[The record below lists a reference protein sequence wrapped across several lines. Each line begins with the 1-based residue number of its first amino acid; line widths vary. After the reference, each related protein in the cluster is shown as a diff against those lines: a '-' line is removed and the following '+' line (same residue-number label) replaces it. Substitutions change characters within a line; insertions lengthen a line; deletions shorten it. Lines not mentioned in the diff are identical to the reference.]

1 MRARSATK
9 EAKMKYR
16 SLGQCGLKV
25 SEISIGGWVT
35 IGGTVDEAMGIRIL
49 HTAVD
54 GGINFID
61 LADVYARGE
70 SERVSGKFLHEYTAG
85 AGRDRSDL
93 VISSKVFWPMGDG
106 PNDRG
111 LSRKHIIE
119 SCEKSLKRLGT
130 DYLDVYFCHRFDA
143 ETPLE
148 ETVRA
153 MDDLIRQ
160 GKVLYWG
167 TSVWGGEQMRAA
179 HELGYRRNADR
190 PVVEQPCYNLLQRG
204 IEDDVMP
211 TAASLG
217 MGLVV
222 WSPLAQGMLTGK
234 YNDGVPA
241 GSRAAKTAW
250 LQSLLNDANIEKT
263 RRFVSLATEHGTSPE
278 ALALRWILRRP
289 EVSSVITGA
298 SNPEQVKHNLA
309 AVDYELP
316 EALAARLDQLFA
328 R

>member
-1 MRARSATK
+1 
-9 EAKMKYR
+9 MKYR
-16 SLGQCGLKV
+16 KLGQCGLKV

-35 IGGTVDEAMGIRIL
+35 IGGTVDEATGVKIL
-49 HTAVD
+49 HAAVD

-70 SERVSGKFLHEYTAG
+70 SERVSGRFLREHIA
-85 AGRDRSDL
+85 AGRQRSDL
-93 VISSKVFWPMGDG
+93 VVSSKVFWPMGDG

-119 SCEKSLKRLGT
+119 SCEKSLVRLGT
-130 DYLDVYFCHRFDA
+130 DYLDLYFCHRFDA
-143 ETPLE
+143 ESPLE

-167 TSVWGGEQMRAA
+167 TSVWSPEQLRAA
-179 HELGYRRNADR
+179 HDVGYRRNADR

-204 IEDDVMP
+204 IEDGVMP
-211 TAASLG
+211 TAAELG

-234 YNDGVPA
+234 YNDGVPE
-241 GSRAAKTAW
+241 GSRAARTSW
-250 LQSLLNDANIEKT
+250 LQSLLTEENLEKT
-263 RRFVSLATEHGTSPE
+263 RAFVSLAQQHDTTPE
-278 ALALRWILRRP
+278 ALALQWILRHP

-298 SNPEQVKHNLA
+298 SNVEQVKANVKA
-309 AVDYELP
+309 ADFVLDD
-316 EALAARLDQLFA
+316 ALAARLETIFA